1 MDDLNSDLF
10 EDPILDDDNTL
21 LDFEPG
27 DADDERKSGG
37 GNRTFMIA
45 VGALVAVFLVG
56 LITLVALVSMTQPGR
71 NQAREEEIAQINAA
85 NTAAAATATS
95 YAVAGGVQGTLEA
108 VAAAASPTNALVL
121 PKATATSDASGPA
134 PAATEPPPG
143 AASPTMVLVEN
154 TATLPPLATET
165 LSPAEALSGNPD
177 ARTATVQFLLTLSAG
192 GGEVATESAPGD
204 PADSTPVV
212 QSEAM
217 TATAYSY
224 QATASGSTTTTL
236 PNTGFWDEVGIPVLL
251 GGAALLVAIIILV
264 RRLRLSN

>member
-21 LDFEPG
+21 LDFEPACG
-27 DADDERKSGG
+27 DDERKSGG

-71 NQAREEEIAQINAA
+71 NQARQEEIAQINAA

-95 YAVAGGVQGTLEA
+95 FTVAGGVQGTLEA

-121 PKATATSDASGPA
+121 PEATATKEASGLS
-134 PAATEPPPG
+134 PAATEPPLS
-143 AASPTMVLVEN
+143 AASPTMVVVEN
-154 TATLPPLATET
+154 TATLPPIATET

-192 GGEVATESAPGD
+192 GGEVATEVAPGD
-204 PADSTPVV
+204 PAASTPVV

-217 TATAYSY
+217 TATAYAY

-251 GGAALLVAIIILV
+251 GGAVLLVFVIILV